1 MQGKEFLYFFSFLTL
16 AVLLILEI
24 YWKEENSFLKR
35 FLPLAW
41 ASVSPE
47 GRWLTA
53 SQAVIRTGFP
63 NLFALLFCFLLPLWT
78 THRFFELWHKRAPE
92 SFETCARFQGANKM
106 NRKEF
111 DHTVKHD
118 ACWAVLV
125 PFSYLEPHR
134 NEILQMYQHTDH
146 H

>member
-1 MQGKEFLYFFSFLTL
+1 MSDQSHWWAQARYPLPAGKMGAILCCILGQVLRPELQPSKVCWFDCGNPVLPTLFLDFMVNHKLTLQPANARKGILVFFSFLTL
-16 AVLLILEI
+16 AVLPILEI

-63 NLFALLFCFLLPLWT
+63 NLFALLFCFLLPL
-78 THRFFELWHKRAPE
+78 
-92 SFETCARFQGANKM
+92 
-106 NRKEF
+106 
-111 DHTVKHD
+111 
-118 ACWAVLV
+118 
-125 PFSYLEPHR
+125 
-134 NEILQMYQHTDH
+134 
-146 H
+146 